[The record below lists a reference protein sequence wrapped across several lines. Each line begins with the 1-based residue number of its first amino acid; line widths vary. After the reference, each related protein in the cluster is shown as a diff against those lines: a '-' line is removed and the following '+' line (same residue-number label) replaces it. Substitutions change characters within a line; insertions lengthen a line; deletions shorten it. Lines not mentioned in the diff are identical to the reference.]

1 MKAKPRIHSIDIHF
15 EHAYSFYEL
24 GTNEN
29 FNGLLR
35 WILCCTQLNKWGSQ
49 KRVWYAVEVFR
60 MDNSNI
66 HEEKQSRE

>member
-35 WILCCTQLNKWGSQ
+35 EFVPKGISLYELIQ
-49 KRVWYAVEVFR
+49 
-60 MDNSNI
+60 
-66 HEEKQSRE
+66 EEYSSHQ